1 MTPPPPGGG
10 VRRWRRKWG
19 GFVLRDRLSY
29 YSNTEG
35 WDSSVFIATR
45 YRLDGPVIE
54 SLWGGGEIFLT
65 CPDRPWGLLSLLDN
79 RYGVFPGD
87 KAAGTLTTHPHLA
100 PRLKKE

>member
-1 MTPPPPGGG
+1 MIPTVGAG
-10 VRRWRRKWG
+10 VRRRSRKWG
-19 GFVLRDRLSY
+19 RFVLRDRWSY

-35 WDSSVFIATR
+35 WDSSVGIATR

-54 SLWGGGEIFLT
+54 SLWGARFSAPVQTVLGADSVLY
-65 CPDRPWGLLSLLDN
+65 N
-79 RYGVFPGD
+79 RYGVFPGG